1 MINNTNVENTHIT
14 NGVLAT
20 VYPIT
25 FQGAVSQGGTPHL
38 KVVLKLPIGSIRELV
53 YNVDYVL
60 AEVDAVGTEA
70 AIGIKLLSESAA
82 ESGNIL
88 IITRDTPFTQEK
100 DFQVGRIDPEQLESA
115 EDLAVLRDQELRHQF
130 EVSQEIPEDHEQ
142 RIRAAEERLD
152 EIEEKIPAQAT
163 AENQL
168 ADKDFVNSSIA
179 TSTATFRGTYSSL
192 AELEAVTA
200 DANDYGFVESTDEV
214 GNTLYSRY
222 KYNGTAWTFEY
233 NLNNS
238 SFTAAQW
245 AAINSGITA
254 DMVATY
260 HNTTGRNVGDVF
272 FTMRIDSGL
281 NGAVMCDGTQYN
293 TTDFTGAQ
301 AIGALLQAGKVP
313 YVSLAQYT
321 SLLSTNGSV
330 GVFGWDGVG
339 TTAFRVPSLNDIFIE
354 TGTAAQIGDYIK
366 PGIPNITG
374 TWQSSSESANVS
386 GAVKL
391 KSTYG
396 TRGWD
401 GTGGIGRT
409 YEIDASSTS
418 GVYGTSNTVQPKAV
432 RYRAMVQ
439 LTVAATD
446 EALETCTSVLAD
458 VAGLKDGNNFTATGK
473 KNIADLLTPD
483 YTAGIDISSSVTGA
497 GYTALKDGI
506 IYYYTMPATSA
517 IDVTVNGSY
526 VARKGGTSG
535 AYAISGSAIVKQ
547 GDIFLM
553 SLMSG
558 GSVYFYPFKGA

>member
-1 MINNTNVENTHIT
+1 MINNETAKSTYIVSDISTP
-14 NGVLAT
+14 
-20 VYPIT
+20 YPIG
-25 FQGAVSQGGTPHL
+25 FAYQYNPDNTPQI
-38 KVVLKLPIGSIRELV
+38 KVYKNKLSDTPLV
-53 YNVDYVL
+53 YNTNYKISDDGLSIMLLSDIEVGDRLDIIRDIPLVQLSDYV
-60 AEVDAVGTEA
+60 
-70 AIGIKLLSESAA
+70 I
-82 ESGNIL
+82 
-88 IITRDTPFTQEK
+88 
-100 DFQVGRIDPEQLESA
+100 GRIDPEQIEQDM
-115 EDLAVLRDQELRHQF
+115 DLAVERDQQIQANIDF
-130 EVSQEIPEDHEQ
+130 VAEIPEDHEQ
-142 RIRAAEERLD
+142 RIQQNTRDIATINSL
-152 EIEEKIPAQAT
+152 IPTQT
-163 AENQL
+163 TTENQL
-168 ADKDFVNSSIA
+168 TDRNFVNSSIA

-200 DANDYGFVESTDEV
+200 DANDYGFVESTDAV

-222 KYNGTAWTFEY
+222 KYDGTAWTFEY

-245 AAINSGITA
+245 AAINSGITPEL
-254 DMVATY
+254 VAAY

-272 FTMRIDSGL
+272 FTMRTDSGL

-313 YVSLAQYT
+313 YVSLAQHA

-354 TGTAAQIGDYIK
+354 TGTATQIGDYIK
-366 PGIPNITG
+366 PGIPNITAIIKTSG
-374 TWQSSSESANVS
+374 TNQSGS
-386 GAVKL
+386 GAVTYTRE
-391 KSTYG
+391 STG
-396 TRGWD
+396 APGWD
-401 GTGGIGRT
+401 GYGAANGKW
-409 YEIDASSTS
+409 ELDASSAS
-418 GVYGTSNTVQPKAV
+418 SVYGASNTVQPKTV

-483 YTAGIDISSSVTGA
+483 YTTGTDISASVTGT
-497 GYTALKDGI
+497 GYTAPKDGV
-506 IYYYTMPATSA
+506 IYYFTMPATNSV
-517 IDVTVNGSY
+517 DVTVNGAY
-526 VARKGGTSG
+526 IMRKNSTSG
-535 AYAISGSAIVKQ
+535 NYSISGTVVVKKNDLFWM
-547 GDIFLM
+547 GRVD
-553 SLMSG
+553 G